1 MISLIRS
8 SFLRSRF
15 RGGIAAL
22 LLASG
27 LTLAGQAAEVRLL
40 AARSAPA
47 IQVIG
52 SPDND
57 WHIEGSSDLVTWTNL
72 SALDTLLGGDETNA
86 PSRLL
91 ETPAEPFRYYRARK
105 TDGLYDT
112 NLLRTV
118 NLTFTQS
125 NWASLLTTARSTEGN
140 VLGMLTLD
148 NGATNTGVGARY
160 KGNSS
165 FTMGGTKKSLN
176 VTVNYTNLTGRLLGY
191 ETFNLNN
198 AAGDETIMRESVY
211 FTVMSRYVACPQST
225 MAQLYINGANWGV
238 YSLTQNGDGD
248 LIKQWFSSNDGDRW
262 RAPNAA
268 GGGGGG
274 GFSSALSALS
284 WQGTNVSSYKSNY
297 ELKHTQDTNAAWS
310 RLVHAID
317 VLNNTPAADLRDKAE
332 DVLAV
337 DRWLWFLALEILFVD
352 DDSYWNKGADYQF
365 YFEPESGL
373 MNPVEH
379 DGNEAFTTATGIDY
393 KLSPVV
399 GASATGGS
407 ATLANRPLLYRL
419 LPINELR
426 QRYLAHLRTA
436 LEESFQPDR
445 LTPLINHFSAL
456 SLAAITVDPKKSYTM
471 TTYNSDLTALKTFVT
486 NRYKFLTNHAELLP
500 RPPSI
505 TAVYNPSVK
514 PGPADVPTITA
525 QVKGAGTDGID
536 SVWLYWRDQ
545 TYGRFSVRQMFDDGQ
560 HGDGLAGD
568 GLYGGTTTNFA
579 AGAKIHYYVEARS
592 GNATRTAAFS
602 PARAEQDTYSYRVG
616 LASAPA
622 TPVVI
627 NELMAANTRTLADPQ
642 GQFDDWI
649 ELRNTTS
656 AEIDLTGHHLS
667 DEPKNPRKWAF
678 PAGTK
683 IPAGGYLLVW
693 ADEDGTATPGLH
705 ASFKLSASGETV
717 FLTDTDANLN
727 AVLDVVTFPALG
739 SDEAYGRP
747 AADSSVFK
755 VIAPTPGTSNP

>member
-1 MISLIRS
+1 MGT
-8 SFLRSRF
+8 FLLTS
-15 RGGIAAL
+15 
-22 LLASG
+22 LLALGSHAADVQL
-27 LTLAGQAAEVRLL
+27 LTPRT
-40 AARSAPA
+40 APA
-47 IQVIG
+47 IRVIG
-52 SPDND
+52 DSDND
-57 WHIEGSSDLVTWTNL
+57 WRIQASDDLVTWNTL
-72 SALDTLLGGDETNA
+72 TALGTLLAGDETNA
-86 PSRLL
+86 PTRALG
-91 ETPAEPFRYYRARK
+91 TTTEPFRFYRALK

-125 NWASLLTTARSTEGN
+125 NWASLLTTARANDGN
-140 VLGMLTLD
+140 VLCQLILD

-165 FTMGGTKKSLN
+165 FTMGGTKKSIA
-176 VTVNYTNLTGRLLGY
+176 VTLSYTNLTGRLMGY
-191 ETFNLNN
+191 ESLNLNN

-248 LIKQWFSSNDGDRW
+248 LIKQWFPSNDGDRW

-268 GGGGGG
+268 GMGGGGGGG
-274 GFSSALSALS
+274 GFSSPLSALS
-284 WQGTNVSSYKSNY
+284 WLGTNVSTYKANY
-297 ELKHTQDTNAAWS
+297 ALKHTQDTNAAWT

-317 VLNNTPAADLRDKAE
+317 VLNNTPTAELRDKVE
-332 DVLAV
+332 DVLSV

-373 MNPVEH
+373 LNPVEH

-436 LEESFQPDR
+436 LEESFAPDK

-456 SLAAITVDPKKSYTM
+456 SLAAITADPKKSYTIA
-471 TTYNSDLTALKTFVT
+471 TYNTDLTALKTFVT

-500 RPPSI
+500 RPPSV
-505 TAVYNPSVK
+505 AHVCDPVVK
-514 PGPADVPTITA
+514 PGPGDVPTITA
-525 QVKGAGTDGID
+525 QVQASGTDGID
-536 SVWLYWRDQ
+536 SVWLYWRDK
-545 TYGRFSVRQMFDDGQ
+545 TYGRFSKRQMFDDGL
-560 HGDGLAGD
+560 HGDAAAGD
-568 GLYGGTTTNFA
+568 GLYGGATTNFP
-579 AGAKIHYYVEARS
+579 AGSKIHYYVEARS
-592 GNATRTAAFS
+592 GNATQTAVFS

-616 LASAPA
+616 LTSATS

-627 NELMAANTRTLADPQ
+627 NELMASNTRTIADPQ
-642 GQFDDWI
+642 GEFDDWI
-649 ELRNTTS
+649 ELHNTT
-656 AEIDLTGHHLS
+656 ATEVDLTGHYLS
-667 DEPKNPRKWAF
+667 DEANNPHKWAF

-683 IPAGGYLLVW
+683 IPAGGYLIVW
-693 ADEDGTATPGLH
+693 ADEDGQATAGLH
-705 ASFKLSASGETV
+705 ASFKLSATGETV

-727 AVLDVVTFPALG
+727 AVLDSVTFPAL
-739 SDEAYGRP
+739 DPDTAYGRT
-747 AADSSVFK
+747 AADGTVFK
-755 VIAPTPGTSNP
+755 VIVPTPGAANP